1 MPPSPKAQ
9 APQPELGI
17 SLDKLTYII
26 ELAREYDVKEG
37 DSDPNSGSNPVDD
50 FDADILE
57 DQPGDP
63 TAEELADAIRGLNE
77 DEQIRLV
84 ALAWLGRGT
93 YDIDEWPDAVRTAR
107 DERNP
112 RTAEYLMGLPLLGDY
127 LADGLALFGEG
138 IVDDSDT
145 REGLN
150 QEDEALGNMPDKSR
164 D

>member
-9 APQPELGI
+9 APRPELGI

-26 ELAREYDVKEG
+26 ELAREYDVKED

-63 TAEELADAIRGLNE
+63 TADELADAIRGLNE

-93 YDIDEWPDAVRTAR
+93 YDIDEWSDAVRTAR
-107 DERNP
+107 DEHNP

-150 QEDEALGNMPDKSR
+150 QEDEPLGNMPDKSR

>member
-1 MPPSPKAQ
+1 M
-9 APQPELGI
+9 
-17 SLDKLTYII
+17 
-26 ELAREYDVKEG
+26 
-37 DSDPNSGSNPVDD
+37 
-50 FDADILE
+50 
-57 DQPGDP
+57 
-63 TAEELADAIRGLNE
+63 
-77 DEQIRLV
+77 
-84 ALAWLGRGT
+84 
-93 YDIDEWPDAVRTAR
+93 RTAR

-150 QEDEALGNMPDKSR
+150 QEDEPLGNMPDKSR